1 MRLTWIDAMKGLAM
15 IGVVFG
21 HVEQGYCESG
31 LFPAQNP
38 ILQAMW
44 DFGHSFRMPLF
55 FLLSGYLYEMTWNER
70 GAVSWDKIKN
80 KFLDI
85 GLLYMLFASL
95 YWVVKFGAS
104 LLSHNILMVHA
115 VTIWDLILIPVKP
128 FNYLWFLWVLAF
140 LFFTVPCLVKV
151 GWKQARILGL
161 FTLGYLLPWGEIISW
176 GGVTG
181 TISQFF
187 YGGFY
192 FVLGSYLRLNHF
204 EIVGMRIKK
213 WILPAAVLICAG
225 NSYMYLH
232 LGKSIWNSTAH
243 EGIVALAACYI
254 IWYVFAAY
262 WDKRNWI
269 GNRFCKLCGEKSLQI
284 YLLHMYLV
292 SSFRTIF
299 HKIGIENLS
308 VLIAISTVTAVLV
321 PLGVAYLCE
330 KNPKLDYIFH
340 PADFLR
346 KYHFL

>member
-1 MRLTWIDAMKGLAM
+1 M
-15 IGVVFG
+15 
-21 HVEQGYCESG
+21 
-31 LFPAQNP
+31 
-38 ILQAMW
+38 
-44 DFGHSFRMPLF
+44 
-55 FLLSGYLYEMTWNER
+55 
-70 GAVSWDKIKN
+70 
-80 KFLDI
+80 
-85 GLLYMLFASL
+85 
-95 YWVVKFGAS
+95 
-104 LLSHNILMVHA
+104 
-115 VTIWDLILIPVKP
+115 
-128 FNYLWFLWVLAF
+128 
-140 LFFTVPCLVKV
+140 
-151 GWKQARILGL
+151 
-161 FTLGYLLPWGEIISW
+161 
-176 GGVTG
+176 TG